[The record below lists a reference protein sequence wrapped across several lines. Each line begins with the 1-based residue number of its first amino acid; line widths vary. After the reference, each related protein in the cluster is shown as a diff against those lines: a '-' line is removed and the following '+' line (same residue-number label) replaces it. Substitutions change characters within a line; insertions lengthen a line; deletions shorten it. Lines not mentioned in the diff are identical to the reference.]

1 MSERISS
8 AVFDSREEAERAL
21 SELRSV
27 GVPEGSISI
36 LGRGEGGEFADD
48 RIGDGRTGD
57 GDHEAKED
65 VVQGAA
71 IGTGAGALL
80 GVAALAIPG
89 VGPLAAAGAIAS
101 AAIPSAAL
109 IGGGA
114 GMAAGGVTGLLK
126 DHGVDD
132 DDATYYDE
140 RLRSGGYVLTVADDA
155 GVPSET
161 VREILYRNGGHSANR
176 ARAQAM

>member
-21 SELRSV
+21 SELRSA

-36 LGRGEGGEFADD
+36 LGRGEGGEFSDD
-48 RIGDGRTGD
+48 IGDGRVGD
-57 GDHEAKED
+57 NDHEAKED

-71 IGTGAGALL
+71 IGAGAGALL

-101 AAIPSAAL
+101 SAIPTAAL

-132 DDATYYDE
+132 DDVTYYDE
-140 RLRSGGYVLTVADDA
+140 RLRSGGYVLTVVDD
-155 GVPSET
+155 VSVSSEAI
-161 VREILYRNGGHSANR
+161 REILYRNGGHSANR